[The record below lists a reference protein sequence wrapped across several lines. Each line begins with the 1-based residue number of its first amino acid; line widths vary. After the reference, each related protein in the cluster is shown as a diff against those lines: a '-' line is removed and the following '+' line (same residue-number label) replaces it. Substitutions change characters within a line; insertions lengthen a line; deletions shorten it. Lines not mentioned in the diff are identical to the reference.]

1 MRHRSSD
8 PPDNARDEDG
18 ESGVGA
24 RLRAL
29 HARRLLG
36 GKPRWSVQAWI
47 ISTVAAVV
55 VLVAAFAL
63 VAVHYNDTVLNSNV
77 CPSRTFVNGQ
87 LGTTLDEVSGIEFS
101 DFHSCSY
108 RQGADARALS
118 IDVAGPGQP
127 STSLGDDPCRT
138 RHPFTLAG
146 HEACSM
152 AGTPGTT
159 PGRPSL
165 FVETSRGNWQFSTDL
180 PSVSMTQL
188 EALGKAVLNP

>member
-1 MRHRSSD
+1 MRDRFSD
-8 PPDNARDEDG
+8 RPDDALDDVGR
-18 ESGVGA
+18 SGVGA
-24 RLRAL
+24 RLAAL

-36 GKPRWSVQAWI
+36 GKRRWSMKAWI
-47 ISTVAAVV
+47 ISSLAAVV
-55 VLVAAFAL
+55 VVVAAFAL

-77 CPSRTFVNGQ
+77 CPSRTFVNGR

-101 DFHSCSY
+101 DFHSCRYS
-108 RQGADARALS
+108 QGTDARAVS

-127 STSLGDDPCRT
+127 STSVGDPCRK

-152 AGTPGTT
+152 AGTSGTT

-165 FVETSRGNWQFSTDL
+165 IIESDSGNWQFTTDL
-180 PSVSMTQL
+180 ASVSMPQL
-188 EALGKAVLNP
+188 EALGKALLGR